1 MVKKLRIRFIT
12 VAMLSVIFALTLLMV
27 VINGANYRNV
37 LTRSDWTLTVLANN
51 NGTFP
56 KSFFD
61 KKKSSETSTSDSD
74 DPIILQRQ
82 HRRLVP
88 KANSESMG
96 DVFQIQ
102 LNKKKNTSSTPFE
115 TRYFS
120 VLVDSGKTIK
130 EIDSSQILISDVDTL
145 TRLEQKASRKL
156 RNDGDCAFIGDFRC
170 TRITST
176 SGTRYI
182 FLDCSR
188 SMDNFRAFRNV
199 SILTSVI
206 GTVLVFLLILFF
218 SRNILRPVE
227 ESYEKQRRFITD
239 AGHEIRTPLT
249 IINADISVMEM
260 TEEGAEQNE
269 WLQDIKQQTDRLATL
284 TNELVY
290 LTRMEESQKNSTAMK
305 YLDFTELAREVAKS
319 FDARA
324 RVDHKKYQYEI
335 SDGIALKGDESALQ
349 KLISI
354 LLDNA
359 FKYSSEEGEVRL
371 AAWTRGRTLFLSV
384 TNSVDSFN
392 PEELPHLFDRF
403 YRSESSRN
411 TETGGH
417 GIGLSIAQAVVR
429 AHGGK
434 IGAYTEGSASLRIT
448 ATIPL

>member
-12 VAMLSVIFALTLLMV
+12 VAMLSVMFALTLLMV
-27 VINGANYRNV
+27 VINGANYKNV
-37 LTRSDWTLTVLANN
+37 VTRSDWTLTVLGNN

-56 KSFFD
+56 KSFFE
-61 KKKSSETSTSDSD
+61 KKNSSEASVSESEDS
-74 DPIILQRQ
+74 IVIQRR
-82 HRRLVP
+82 HRSLVP
-88 KANSESMG
+88 RSGSDGAE
-96 DVFQIQ
+96 DIFQIQ
-102 LNKKKNTSSTPFE
+102 LNRKKNSSAVPFE

-120 VLVDSGKTIK
+120 VLVDSNRSIK
-130 EIDSSQILISDVDTL
+130 EIDSSQILVSDVDTL
-145 TRLEQKASRKL
+145 TRFERKACRKL
-156 RNDGDCAFIGDFRC
+156 QNDGDYAFIGDFRC
-170 TRITST
+170 TRVTST

-188 SMDNFRAFRNV
+188 SLDNFRAFRNV
-199 SILTSVI
+199 SILTSII
-206 GTVLVFLLILFF
+206 GIIIVFLLILFF
-218 SRNILRPVE
+218 SRNVFRPVE

-260 TEEGAEQNE
+260 TEEGAVQNE
-269 WLQDIKQQTDRLATL
+269 WLQDIKQQTNRLATL

-290 LTRMEESQKNSTAMK
+290 LTRMEESQKNSSAMQ

-319 FDARA
+319 FDAKA
-324 RVDHKKYQYEI
+324 RIDHKNYQYDI
-335 SDGIALKGDESALQ
+335 SDGIVFKGDESALQ

-359 FKYSSEEGEVRL
+359 FKYSSEEGTIRL
-371 AAWTRGRTLFLSV
+371 AAWARGKTLFLTVS
-384 TNSVDSFN
+384 NSVDSVN

-403 YRSESSRN
+403 YRSENSRN

-434 IGAYTEGSASLRIT
+434 IGAYTEDGRSLRIT

>member
-12 VAMLSVIFALTLLMV
+12 VAMLSVMFALTLLMV
-27 VINGANYRNV
+27 VINGVNYRNV
-37 LTRSDWTLTVLANN
+37 VTRSDWTLTVLANN

-56 KSFFD
+56 KSFFA
-61 KKKSSETSTSDSD
+61 KKKSSEASVSDAE
-74 DPIILQRQ
+74 DPIVIQRR
-82 HRRLVP
+82 HRSLTPNVGEEGP
-88 KANSESMG
+88 G
-96 DVFQIQ
+96 DIFQIQ
-102 LNKKKNTSSTPFE
+102 LNKKKNSSSIPFE

-120 VLVDSGKTIK
+120 VLVDSNKIIK
-130 EIDSSQILISDVDTL
+130 EIDSSQILVSDADTL
-145 TRLEQKASRKL
+145 TRFERKASRKL
-156 RNDGDCAFIGDFRC
+156 KNDGDRAFIGDFRC

-188 SMDNFRAFRNV
+188 SLDNFRAFRNV

-206 GTVLVFLLILFF
+206 GVVIVFLLILFF
-218 SRNILRPVE
+218 SRNVLRPVE

-260 TEEGAEQNE
+260 TQEDGEPNE
-269 WLQDIKQQTDRLATL
+269 WLQDIKQQTSRLATL

-290 LTRMEESQKNSTAMK
+290 LTRMEESQKNSTVMK
-305 YLDFTELAREVAKS
+305 YLDFTALVREVAKS

-324 RVDHKKYQYEI
+324 RVDHKDYSYDI

-359 FKYSSEEGEVRL
+359 FKYSSDEGEIRL
-371 AAWTRGRTLFLSV
+371 AAWTRGKTLFLTVS
-384 TNSVDSFN
+384 NSVDSIN

-403 YRSESSRN
+403 YRSENSRN

-434 IGAYTEGSASLRIT
+434 IGAYTEDGNSLRIT

>member
-12 VAMLSVIFALTLLMV
+12 VAMLSVMFALTLLMV
-27 VINGANYRNV
+27 IINGANYKNV
-37 LTRSDWTLTVLANN
+37 VTRSDWTLKVLANN

-56 KSFFD
+56 KSFFE
-61 KKKSSETSTSDSD
+61 KKKSSEVSASDSEGL
-74 DPIILQRQ
+74 IIIQR
-82 HRRLVP
+82 RRHSLTP
-88 KANSESMG
+88 RASSEEPG
-96 DVFQIQ
+96 DFFQIQ
-102 LNKKKNTSSTPFE
+102 LKRKRNASTAPFE

-120 VLVDSGKTIK
+120 VLVDSNRRVK
-130 EIDSSQILISDVDTL
+130 EIDSSQILVSDADTL
-145 TRLEQKASRKL
+145 ARLEQKAYRKL
-156 RNDGDCAFIGDFRC
+156 KTDGDFAFIGDFRC
-170 TRITST
+170 TRVTST

-188 SMDNFRAFRNV
+188 SLDNFRAFRNV
-199 SILTSVI
+199 SILTSVLGI
-206 GTVLVFLLILFF
+206 VIVFLLILFF
-218 SRNILRPVE
+218 SRSVLRPVE

-260 TEEGAEQNE
+260 TEAGAEQNE
-269 WLQDIKQQTDRLATL
+269 WLQDIKQQTERLANL

-290 LTRMEESQKNSTAMK
+290 LTRMEESQKNSSTMK
-305 YLDFTELAREVAKS
+305 YLDFTALAQEVAKS

-324 RVDHKKYQYEI
+324 RVDGKKYQYDI
-335 SDGIALKGDESALQ
+335 SEGIALKGDESALQ

-359 FKYSSEEGEVRL
+359 FKYSSDEGEIQL
-371 AAWTRGRTLFLSV
+371 AAWTRGKTLFLTVS
-384 TNSVDSFN
+384 NSVDSVN

-403 YRSESSRN
+403 YRSENSRN

-417 GIGLSIAQAVVR
+417 GIGLSIAQAVIR

-434 IGAYTEGSASLRIT
+434 IGAYTEDGSSLRIT

>member
-12 VAMLSVIFALTLLMV
+12 VAMLSVMFALTLLMV
-27 VINGANYRNV
+27 VINGVNYRNV
-37 LTRSDWTLTVLANN
+37 VTRSDWTLTVLASN

-56 KSFFD
+56 KSFFE
-61 KKKSSETSTSDSD
+61 KKKSSETSTSDSE
-74 DPIILQRQ
+74 DPIIIQR
-82 HRRLVP
+82 RRHSLMP
-88 KANSESMG
+88 KTSSGGPG

-102 LNKKKNTSSTPFE
+102 LNKKKNASTAPFE

-120 VLVDSGKTIK
+120 VLVDSKKIIK
-130 EIDSSQILISDVDTL
+130 EIDSSQILVSDADTL
-145 TRLEQKASRKL
+145 ARFEQKASRKL
-156 RNDGDCAFIGDFRC
+156 KNDGDYAFIGDFRC

-188 SMDNFRAFRNV
+188 SLDNFRAFRNV

-206 GTVLVFLLILFF
+206 GIIIVFLLILFF
-218 SRNILRPVE
+218 SRNVLRPVE

-260 TEEGAEQNE
+260 TEKGAEQNE
-269 WLQDIKQQTDRLATL
+269 WLQDIKQQTERLANL

-290 LTRMEESQKNSTAMK
+290 LTRMEESQKNSSTMK
-305 YLDFTELAREVAKS
+305 YLDFTALAQEVAKS

-324 RVDHKKYQYEI
+324 RVDQKNYSYNI

-359 FKYSSEEGEVRL
+359 FKYSSDQGTIQL
-371 AAWTRGRTLFLSV
+371 AAWTRGKTLFLTVS
-384 TNSVDSFN
+384 NSVDAVN
-392 PEELPHLFDRF
+392 PDELPHLFDRF
-403 YRSESSRN
+403 YRSENSRN

-434 IGAYTEGSASLRIT
+434 IGAYTEDGDSLRIT